1 MKGKT
6 DDHEDEEWERP
17 GTRDVVGC
25 DRMGS
30 ITTRLKAA
38 VTLAAMRELDR
49 RHAANVADSG
59 EAAAGAAPRST
70 LDTRIHTLSRCERDP
85 YPKADEERAE
95 NTTTTRHAA
104 NSRLTRPAPMVSR
117 ARAAELARWLE
128 LQRPR

>member
-59 EAAAGAAPRST
+59 GGAAGAAPRST
-70 LDTRIHTLSRCERDP
+70 RDTRIQTPSCCARGQ

-95 NTTTTRHAA
+95 NAATTRHAA
-104 NSRLTRPAPMVSR
+104 NSRFTRPAPMVT
-117 ARAAELARWLE
+117 
-128 LQRPR
+128 